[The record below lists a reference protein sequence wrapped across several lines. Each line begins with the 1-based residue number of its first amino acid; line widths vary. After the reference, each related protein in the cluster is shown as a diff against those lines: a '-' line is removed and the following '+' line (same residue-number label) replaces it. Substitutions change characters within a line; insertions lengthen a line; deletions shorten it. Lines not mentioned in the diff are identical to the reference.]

1 MQQGGSWK
9 EGVGSGAQ
17 KWGTGPS
24 TATIGSLYFSRKDR
38 EGTPLTVS
46 IFSMMYPRRSLEN
59 GGVGNFTMKE
69 KARKSFLGQ
78 GELVEVCDQQFKV
91 KPASPEWFFLQDSQW
106 GSSTE
111 KGGR

>member
-1 MQQGGSWK
+1 MFADGDRLLMPKQGGSRK

-46 IFSMMYPRRSLEN
+46 IFSMMYPRRRLEN
-59 GGVGNFTMKE
+59 GGVGSFTMKE
-69 KARKSFLGQ
+69 KARKSHFWDK
-78 GELVEVCDQQFKV
+78 E
-91 KPASPEWFFLQDSQW
+91 S
-106 GSSTE
+106 
-111 KGGR
+111 